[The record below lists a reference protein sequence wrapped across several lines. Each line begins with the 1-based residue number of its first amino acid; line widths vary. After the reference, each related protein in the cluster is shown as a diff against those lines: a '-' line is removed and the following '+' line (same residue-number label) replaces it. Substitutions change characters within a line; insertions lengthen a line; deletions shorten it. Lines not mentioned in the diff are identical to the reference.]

1 MERVLILL
9 VLLLSFHLSWGQ
21 EHYVFTVNGKI
32 DTENL
37 GFTLPHEHVMSN
49 FGADPK
55 MASEYDENA
64 LMSQVSPYLKKLK
77 TLGVMSLC
85 DGTTAYFGR
94 NVNLLQRISDET
106 GVHIVTNTGYYGAAD
121 DRYVPHFAYTA
132 TADTIANIWT
142 KEFEE
147 GIEGTSIRPGFV
159 KLAFDLGTPSDID
172 LKLFEAGV
180 LTHLQTGLT
189 LAVHTGNN
197 PEAVRLQLQLLK
209 KHGVSPNAWIWVHAN
224 QADNNELLLAT
235 AASGAW
241 ISLDGVN
248 RSNIHEYLERISL
261 FKAKKLM
268 HRLLLSHDG
277 NSFPRGGKIREYDA
291 IPEVLLPRMRELGY
305 SEAEIDQLII
315 DNPKQAFSI
324 RKRNL

>member
-1 MERVLILL
+1 MERVLTLL
-9 VLLLSFHLSWGQ
+9 VLLLSFHLAWGQ
-21 EHYVFTVNGKI
+21 EHFIFTVNGKI
-32 DTENL
+32 DTDNM

-64 LMSQVSPYLKKLK
+64 LLSQVSLYLKKLK
-77 TLGVMSLC
+77 ALGVVSVF

-94 NVNLLQRISDET
+94 NVDLLQRISDET
-106 GVHIVTNTGYYGAAD
+106 GVQIITNTGFYGAAD
-121 DRYVPHFAYTA
+121 DRYVPQFVYTA
-132 TADTIANIWT
+132 TADTIADKWV

-147 GIEGTSIRPGFV
+147 GIDGTPIRPGYV
-159 KLAFDLGTPSDID
+159 KLAFDLGTPSEID

-180 LTHLQTGLT
+180 LTHLRTGLT

-197 PEAVRLQLQLLK
+197 TEAVRRQLQLLK
-209 KHGVSPNAWIWVHAN
+209 KHGVSPDAWIWIHAN
-224 QADNNELLLAT
+224 QSDDTELLLKT

-248 RSNIHEYLERISL
+248 RSNIPEYLERISL
-261 FKAKKLM
+261 FKEKKLM

-277 NSFPRGGKIREYDA
+277 NSFPRGGKIRQYDA

-305 SEAEIDQLII
+305 SEAEIDQLIV
-315 DNPKQAFSI
+315 DNPKKAFAI
-324 RKRNL
+324 RKRIL